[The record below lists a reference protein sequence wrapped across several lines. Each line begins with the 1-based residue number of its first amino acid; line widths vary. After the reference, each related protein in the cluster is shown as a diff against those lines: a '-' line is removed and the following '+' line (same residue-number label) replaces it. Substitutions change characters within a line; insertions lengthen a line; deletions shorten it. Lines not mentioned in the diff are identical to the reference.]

1 MSAFSNK
8 MEADIV
14 NYFLRNQQAVTPA
27 ETLYLALFT
36 DDPGESGYAN
46 EATYDGYARQVI
58 TFREIDG
65 SGNTSNDIQVTFPA
79 NTGIQQVI
87 ADAAVYDSPDYGTGN
102 QILHGGLSA
111 PKTLDENDVLSF
123 ADGALVLNID

>member
-14 NYFLRNQQAVTPA
+14 NYFLRNQSVTPA
-27 ETLYLALFT
+27 STLYLALFT
-36 DDPGESGYAN
+36 ADPGESGYAN
-46 EATYDGYARQVI
+46 EADYQGYLRQEI
-58 TFREIDG
+58 TFRAIDG
-65 SGNTSNDIQVTFPA
+65 SGNTSNDTQITFPA
-79 NTGIQQVI
+79 NAGTQQVI
-87 ADAAVYDSPDYGTGN
+87 NDAAVYDSPDAGTGN

-111 PKTLDENDVLSF
+111 PKTLDQNDVLSF